1 MLRSKITVE
10 REKLCMFTCC
20 RILYFIHSNV
30 VQIPGSPFGIY
41 KAVQKES
48 SSVTGPTLLDVN
60 PQRISNPGKDDSQD
74 TLNRWWLHYSESRLL
89 PWGLAWAL
97 WTILSWALCPFH
109 NQYSSSL
116 LLPRSFRPMVDLPR
130 GLLLP
135 WIQENISEGK
145 GRQLLT
151 HTTKEPSVEIL
162 PALSRTP
169 SATACLQRD
178 SLPIK
183 LNFIK
188 GSWRSSGLSL
198 QKCIGFQGC
207 LWSLPKPSSCPQL
220 LPPSAMLWE
229 GRAQKSWSRVC
240 VLEEGLC

>member
-1 MLRSKITVE
+1 MVTTL
-10 REKLCMFTCC
+10 F
-20 RILYFIHSNV
+20 RIRA
-30 VQIPGSPFGIY
+30 SPTGACVGIMDDC
-41 KAVQKES
+41 
-48 SSVTGPTLLDVN
+48 LL
-60 PQRISNPGKDDSQD
+60 
-74 TLNRWWLHYSESRLL
+74 SR
-89 PWGLAWAL
+89 
-97 WTILSWALCPFH
+97 ALCPFH

-116 LLPRSFRPMVDLPR
+116 LLPRSFRPMADLPR

-151 HTTKEPSVEIL
+151 HTKKEPSVEIL

-188 GSWRSSGLSL
+188 GS
-198 QKCIGFQGC
+198 
-207 LWSLPKPSSCPQL
+207 
-220 LPPSAMLWE
+220 
-229 GRAQKSWSRVC
+229 
-240 VLEEGLC
+240 